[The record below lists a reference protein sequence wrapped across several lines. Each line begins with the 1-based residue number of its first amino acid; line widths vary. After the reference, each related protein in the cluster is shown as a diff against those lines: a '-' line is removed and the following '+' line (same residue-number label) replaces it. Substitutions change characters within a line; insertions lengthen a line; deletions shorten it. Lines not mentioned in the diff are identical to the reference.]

1 MALRSVWLGVCNPSK
16 GSVAIIGISNVI
28 PATILPPVAYI
39 GKAREK
45 QAASVVV
52 DCGNYVDRRWVL
64 YTGVRNIHFSV
75 RATSFYEGLVF
86 FGNIKGSSDQ
96 ELG

>member
-28 PATILPPVAYI
+28 PATILPPVANI

-52 DCGNYVDRRWVL
+52 ACGNYINRRWVL
-64 YTGVRNIHFSV
+64 DGRYDSEPGMPLSDD
-75 RATSFYEGLVF
+75 
-86 FGNIKGSSDQ
+86 IK
-96 ELG
+96 